1 MTLSGHRA
9 KLLRAHELYQELDA
23 YIRTYL
29 SDKEHRPSLAVRLD
43 STTHECVLFVYHV
56 PSLDEFF
63 ERVSLLVG
71 DIVHNLRC
79 ALDHLI
85 HHLARHNTGDNLK
98 HPKSTQFPIA
108 DTPMHYQE
116 QAKRYLQEIA
126 HEHQSIIESFQPY
139 HPMDANVFVGDYFH
153 PLAMLRDLSNF
164 DKHRLLTPILIPT
177 SGFELEDLAPMAT
190 IGGLLLQIF
199 AGMAPVAKAMSPGL
213 ELLRSPLLP
222 HGITESVQRVG
233 ASLPVVGFSDGR
245 HSIGVLDKL
254 IRAVE
259 TVVSAFEPSSPTYP

>member
-1 MTLSGHRA
+1 MSGHKA
-9 KLLRAHELYQELDA
+9 KLSRARELYQELDG

-43 STTHECVLFVYHV
+43 STTHESVLFVYHV

-85 HHLARHNTGDNLK
+85 HHLALRNSGDNLK
-98 HPKSTQFPIA
+98 HPERTQFPIA
-108 DTPMHYQE
+108 DNPTAYQT
-116 QAKRYLQEIA
+116 QAQRYLQEIA
-126 HEHQSIIESFQPY
+126 PEHQSIIESFQPY
-139 HPMDANVFVGDYFH
+139 HVMDANVQVGDYFH
-153 PLAMLRDLSNF
+153 PLALLRDLSNF

-177 SGFELEDLAPMAT
+177 SGFELEGPASMPI
-190 IGGLLLQIF
+190 IGGMVLQMF
-199 AGMAPVAKAMSPGL
+199 AQTFAEMPPVTKAMSPGL

-222 HGITESVQRVG
+222 NGITESAQPAGIFLTRRCV
-233 ASLPVVGFSDGR
+233 F
-245 HSIGVLDKL
+245 
-254 IRAVE
+254 
-259 TVVSAFEPSSPTYP
+259 